1 VCKEIEAKLKVDS
14 LGPIEEKLR
23 ALGGSFAGQR
33 FQCDCYFD
41 DSESR
46 MIKSDTCL
54 RLRYQKADNGQEV
67 FVTFK
72 GPKEAGRYKS
82 RREIEFEVGDAE
94 AAEKLFLEL
103 GYAKSEVVEKIRRLW
118 QLGGCQ
124 IGLDDVK
131 GLGSFVEIEG
141 PDEQIIAEVQEQM
154 GLADSR
160 HVKKSYAA
168 LIREKR

>member
-23 ALGGSFAGQR
+23 ELGGSFGGQR
-33 FQCDCYFD
+33 FQRDYYFD

-46 MIKSDTCL
+46 MIKSDKCL
-54 RLRYQKADNGQEV
+54 RLRYQKAGNGQKV

-72 GPKEAGRYKS
+72 GPRQAGQYKT
-82 RREIEFEVGDAE
+82 RRQIESEVGDAE
-94 AAEKLFLEL
+94 AVEKLFLEL
-103 GYAKSEVVEKIRRLW
+103 GYEKSEVVEKIRRLW
-118 QLGGCQ
+118 QFGGCQ

-131 GLGSFVEIEG
+131 GLGNFVEIEG
-141 PDEQIIAEVQEQM
+141 PDEQIIAKVQQQM
-154 GLADSR
+154 GLADSQ
-160 HVKKSYAA
+160 HVKDSYAT